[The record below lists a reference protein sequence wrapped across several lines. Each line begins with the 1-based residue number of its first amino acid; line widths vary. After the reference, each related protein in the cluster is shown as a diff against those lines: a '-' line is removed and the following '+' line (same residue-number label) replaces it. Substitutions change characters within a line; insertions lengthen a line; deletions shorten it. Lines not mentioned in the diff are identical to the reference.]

1 MLSALTDLEANQLVT
16 DDAPY
21 GDLTTSLL
29 VESSNLH
36 MHFYAREEMVV
47 SGVEEVAQMA
57 QLKGLNI
64 ECFCS
69 SGDHVN
75 SGQLILT
82 IEGHS
87 QTLFMVWKATQVLM
101 EWMSGVATSANNMVK
116 AANGIPVACTR
127 KQTPFTKA
135 LSVKAIRS
143 GGAVMHRLGLSE
155 TILVFS
161 EHRQFN
167 QMSPGEMLTHL
178 RKSAPENKVV
188 LEVHTVEDAKKWIEV
203 GVDVLQLDKFGLQ
216 DVLVCRQY
224 INSVQSHTRLAIAGG
239 VNLNNVAE
247 YAYAGADIIVTS
259 SPYYAKPK
267 DIKVIF
273 QSQPVIAD

>member
-29 VESSNLH
+29 VEPTSLR
-36 MHFYAREEMVV
+36 MHFYSREAMIV

-57 QLKGLNI
+57 QLKGLDV

-69 SGDHVN
+69 SGDLVD

-82 IEGHS
+82 IQGDS
-87 QTLFMVWKATQVLM
+87 SVVFMVWKATQVLM
-101 EWMSGVATSANNMVK
+101 EWMSGVATSANDMVK
-116 AANGIPVACTR
+116 AANGTPVACTR

-167 QMSPGEMLTHL
+167 QMSPKEMLTYL
-178 RKSAPENKVV
+178 NKSAPENKVV
-188 LEVHTVEDAKKWIEV
+188 LEVHSVEDAKRWIEA
-203 GVDVLQLDKFGLQ
+203 GVDVLQLDKFTQQ
-216 DVLVCRQY
+216 DVLECNEHIKVMG
-224 INSVQSHTRLAIAGG
+224 SSTRMAIAGG
-239 VNLNNVAE
+239 VNQKNVAE
-247 YAYAGADIIVTS
+247 YVAAGADIIVTS

-267 DIKVIF
+267 DIKVVF
-273 QSQPVIAD
+273 ER